1 MEEGAFDVQGY
12 ALVNLPGGLEKPPKG
27 FFLVFDSG
35 VALLLIEFR
44 ICFYRFQTIMTPRV
58 TIRVCLL

>member
-1 MEEGAFDVQGY
+1 MVFC
-12 ALVNLPGGLEKPPKG
+12 
-27 FFLVFDSG
+27 FVFDSG